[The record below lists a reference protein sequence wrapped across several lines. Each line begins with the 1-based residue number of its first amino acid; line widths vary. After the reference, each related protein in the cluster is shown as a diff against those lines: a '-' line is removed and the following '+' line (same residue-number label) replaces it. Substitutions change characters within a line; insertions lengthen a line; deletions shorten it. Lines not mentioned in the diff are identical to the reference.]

1 MVSFVTYPLFDYTF
15 KLLLLGDAS
24 VGKTTLTHKYVSGIF
39 LDNPRLTIGVDFLS
53 KKVVIDGKSTRLQI
67 WDFGGEDR
75 FRFLLPTYC
84 KGANGAIFLYDITN
98 SKSLYHLPDWTRIVK
113 LNAGEIPI
121 FLAGSKQD
129 LEAYRTVSLEDG
141 VQAAKENNLAG
152 FMEISSKTGVN
163 VEESFQTITSIM
175 ISRAKK

>member
-1 MVSFVTYPLFDYTF
+1 LSHPLFDFTF

-39 LDNPRLTIGVDFLS
+39 LDNPRLTIGVDFHS
-53 KKVVIDGKSTRLQI
+53 KKVLIDDKSTRLQI

-98 SKSLYHLPDWTRIVK
+98 AKSLYHFPDWTRIVK
-113 LNAGEIPI
+113 VNAGEIPI
-121 FLAGSKQD
+121 FLAGAKID
-129 LEAYRTVSLEDG
+129 LTEYRVVSYEDG
-141 VQAAKENNLAG
+141 LQAARENNLAG
-152 FMEISSKTGVN
+152 FLELSSKTGVN
-163 VEESFQTITSIM
+163 VEEAFVTITRIM
-175 ISRAKK
+175 VDKAQQ

>member
-1 MVSFVTYPLFDYTF
+1 MSHPLFDFTF

-39 LDNPRLTIGVDFLS
+39 LDNPRLTIGVDFHS
-53 KKVVIDGKSTRLQI
+53 KKVLIDDKSTRLQI

-98 SKSLYHLPDWTRIVK
+98 AKSLYHFPDWTRIVK
-113 LNAGEIPI
+113 VNAGEIPI
-121 FLAGSKQD
+121 FLAGAKID
-129 LEAYRTVSLEDG
+129 LTEYRVVSYEDG
-141 VQAAKENNLAG
+141 LQAARENNLAG
-152 FMEISSKTGVN
+152 FLELSSKTGVN
-163 VEESFQTITSIM
+163 VEEAFVTITRIM
-175 ISRAKK
+175 VDKAQQ

>member
-1 MVSFVTYPLFDYTF
+1 MTYPLFDYTF

-84 KGANGAIFLYDITN
+84 KGANGAIFVYDITN
-98 SKSLYHLPDWTRIVK
+98 SKSLNHLPDWTRIVK
-113 LNAGEIPI
+113 LNAGDIPI
-121 FLAGSKQD
+121 FLVGSKQD
-129 LEAYRTVSLEDG
+129 SIAQRTVSYTTG
-141 VQAAKENNLAG
+141 VETAKEHNLAG
-152 FMEISSKTGVN
+152 FLELSSKTGFN
-163 VEESFQTITSIM
+163 VEESFVAITRIM
-175 ISRAKK
+175 ISRTKK

>member
-1 MVSFVTYPLFDYTF
+1 MTYPLFDYTF

-121 FLAGSKQD
+121 FLAGGKQD
-129 LEAYRTVSLEDG
+129 LEAYRTVTREEG
-141 VQAAKENNLAG
+141 MKATKENNLAG
-152 FMEISSKTGVN
+152 FLEISSKTGLN
-163 VEESFQTITSIM
+163 VEETFVNITRIM

>member
-1 MVSFVTYPLFDYTF
+1 MVAFVSYPLFDYTF

-53 KKVVIDGKSTRLQI
+53 KKVVVDGKSTRLQI

-84 KGANGAIFLYDITN
+84 KGGNGAIFVYDITN

-113 LNAGEIPI
+113 RNAGEIPI
-121 FLAGSKQD
+121 FLVGSKQD
-129 LEAYRTVSLEDG
+129 SVAHRTVSYEKG
-141 VQAAKENNLAG
+141 VEAAKENNLAG
-152 FMEISSKTGVN
+152 FLELSSKTGVN
-163 VEESFQTITSIM
+163 VEESFVSITRIM
-175 ISRAKK
+175 ISRVKK